1 MMDLSV
7 IIVSYNTAALTCDC
21 LKSVLAA
28 DAGEREVF
36 VVDNAS
42 ADGSAGQIKE
52 GFPAV
57 HLIANAENRGFAAAN
72 NQALPLCRGRYLF
85 FLNPD
90 TRVSPDAFAGAVSF
104 MDADPQIGLA
114 GARIVNP
121 DGTPQESVSFRYP
134 GQKHCRG
141 ELDGLPGR
149 IACVLGAAMIAR
161 TGLIRELGGFDE
173 TFFLYGEDQ
182 DLALRIRKS
191 GFEIG
196 FIPDAVVI
204 HYGGQSEAP
213 TGVAALW
220 EKKVR
225 AENIFYRKHYRPETL
240 QRIWRSERIKAAY
253 RRATLR
259 LALPFSS
266 DRKRIRAKLARYE
279 TILAVTREI
288 ARRDKNDPRPAGKRR
303 GEGPTARPEGSPS
316 GGA

>member
-1 MMDLSV
+1 MDLSV
-7 IIVSYNTAALTCDC
+7 IIVSYNTAGLACAC
-21 LKSVLAA
+21 IESVLAS
-28 DAGEREVF
+28 DGGGREVF

-42 ADGSAGQIKE
+42 ADGSAAIIRAR
-52 GFPAV
+52 FPAV
-57 HLIANAENRGFAAAN
+57 HLIANPENRGFAAAN
-72 NQALPLCRGRYLF
+72 NQVLPLCRGRYLF

-90 TRVSPDAFAGAVSF
+90 ARVSPDAFTRAVSF
-104 MDADPQIGLA
+104 MDANPQIGLA

-161 TGLIRELGGFDE
+161 TGLIRKLGGFDE

-182 DLALRIRKS
+182 DLALQIRKS
-191 GFEIG
+191 GFEIA

-213 TGVAALW
+213 TGAAAMW

-225 AENIFYRKHYRPETL
+225 AEHTFYRKHYRPETIR
-240 QRIWRSERIKAAY
+240 RI
-253 RRATLR
+253 RRAELLKATYRITTLR
-259 LALPFSS
+259 LTLPFAT
-266 DRKRIRAKLARYE
+266 DREKVRAKLARYE
-279 TILAVTREI
+279 TIERVTHRMAEEE
-288 ARRDKNDPRPAGKRR
+288 RSENGGTGKR
-303 GEGPTARPEGSPS
+303 
-316 GGA
+316 